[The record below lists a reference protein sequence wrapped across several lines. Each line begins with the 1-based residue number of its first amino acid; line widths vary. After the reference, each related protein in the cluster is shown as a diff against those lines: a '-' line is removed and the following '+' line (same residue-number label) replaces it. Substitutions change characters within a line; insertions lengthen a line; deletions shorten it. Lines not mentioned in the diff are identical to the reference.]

1 VRHIDTIIIH
11 CAATKP
17 SMDIGVEEIRVWHTK
32 ERGWSDIGYHFV
44 IRRNGEVETGRPV
57 AKVGAHAR
65 GHNVGSIGVCLVGG
79 MAEADTKSECNY
91 TRAQW
96 ASLDK
101 LVTELELE
109 YSIKKVLGHNDVSA
123 KDCPTFNA
131 HVWAK

>member
-1 VRHIDTIIIH
+1 
-11 CAATKP
+11 
-17 SMDIGVEEIRVWHTK
+17 MDIGVEEIRVWHTK
-32 ERGWSDIGYHFV
+32 DRGWSDIGYHFV